1 MITVLLLGALV
12 SVGNIEKGDAIVT
25 AQMELLKLSFFCD
38 DPLYRSKRNRVIETI
53 AELKGVTSFNEKSV
67 TALDDALKNKT
78 VKLTK
83 PINRGDCIA
92 LISEAQEVVDGLYG
106 TAGK

>member
-12 SVGNIEKGDAIVT
+12 SVGSIEKGDAIVA
-25 AQMELLKLSFFCD
+25 AQIELLKLSFFCD

-53 AELKGVTSFNEKSV
+53 AELKGVTSFSEKTV

-78 VKLTK
+78 VRLAT
-83 PINRGDCIA
+83 PINRGDCMA
-92 LISEAQEVVDGLYG
+92 LISEAQEAVDALYG
-106 TAGK
+106 PAAK